1 MYSELFELHADLL
14 KALAHPRR
22 LEIIHLLRDQSLCV
36 SEIYEMLDLPQA
48 NISQHLMVLRD
59 AGVVVTV
66 RDGKQIIYK
75 LANPRIIEAS
85 DLLRAVLIDRHQGSE
100 IAKQLTLSMKELVPL
115 VHDPVCQ
122 MRVSPKTA
130 GFTTQHHNQT
140 YYFCASGCLKRFEQN
155 PDKFGTNNYKGQHEN
170 E

>member
-22 LEIIHLLRDQSLCV
+22 LEIIHLLRDQALCV

-48 NISQHLMVLRD
+48 NISQHLMILRN
-59 AGVVVTV
+59 AGIVVTV
-66 RDGKQIIYK
+66 RVGKQIIYK
-75 LANPRIIEAS
+75 LANPRIIKAS
-85 DLLRAVLIDRHQGSE
+85 DLLREVLIDRHQGSE

-130 GFTTQHHNQT
+130 GFTTEYKNHS
-140 YYFCASGCLKRFEQN
+140 YYFCASGCLK
-155 PDKFGTNNYKGQHEN
+155 KFTAKPENYVESN
-170 E
+170 SN